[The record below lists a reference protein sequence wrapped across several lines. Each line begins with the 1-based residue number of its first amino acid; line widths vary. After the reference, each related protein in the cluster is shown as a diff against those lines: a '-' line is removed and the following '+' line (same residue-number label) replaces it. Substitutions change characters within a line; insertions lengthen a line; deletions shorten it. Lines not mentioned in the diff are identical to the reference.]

1 MREPRRSTWDGAP
14 RRPPARDEWSTG
26 EDRCEHASPC
36 SWRLGVAAC
45 SDRSKAGRRAETGE
59 NEDEAQDPV
68 ARRRTWRLPAAAR
81 LPGSTSCIIRI
92 DFRHRTRCRNAQQA
106 PLHRPAFLRACASRS
121 RFLRARV
128 ENRATPPSADAVS
141 RGDRHLASRA
151 AQPWTPSQWSA
162 CSRRHLARV
171 GWHEGLS
178 NPRGRRR
185 LLSIVGETVYNRWPR
200 LDTKPKWGA
209 PQGRLFVLDKAQAL
223 PDPGGAPRRVA

>member
-14 RRPPARDEWSTG
+14 RRPPVRDEWSTG

-106 PLHRPAFLRACASRS
+106 PLHRPAFL
-121 RFLRARV
+121 
-128 ENRATPPSADAVS
+128 
-141 RGDRHLASRA
+141 LAS
-151 AQPWTPSQWSA
+151 
-162 CSRRHLARV
+162 CSRPANIGPRCPPRMPSV
-171 GWHEGLS
+171 EGIATS
-178 NPRGRRR
+178 HRAPRSRGRRAR
-185 LLSIVGETVYNRWPR
+185 GLRVYAAIWPVWGG
-200 LDTKPKWGA
+200 TKACQTRGAGGAYFQSWGNPFITGGPVWIQTPKWGA
-209 PQGRLFVLDKAQAL
+209 PQGRLLCLDKAQAL